1 MFLDNFHLIFD
12 RFIKNTIHIASL
24 YFLFFTSSFF
34 NEGFKHTYIL
44 FQILFHYRILQD
56 IEYSFL
62 CYTVDLCYLFYI

>member
-24 YFLFFTSSFF
+24 YFLISFSPLHFF
-34 NEGFKHTYIL
+34 NEGFKHTHIL

-56 IEYSFL
+56 SEYSSL
-62 CYTVDLCYLFYI
+62 CYTAGP